1 VCDNHPVEL
10 PEPDG
15 HTRRTFLKRVAL
27 GGSTL
32 LLPGA
37 LRGLFG
43 ASAGAAVPPA
53 PGTNS
58 LGEVAHRAAMHLHGS
73 FSEVTG
79 SWAGH
84 IAQAI
89 ANGVDIVVPTDH
101 DWRVQLRNYGG
112 QYHFSGWSEP
122 TPSGKWVLV
131 RRPGSGTLSATSGA
145 SLVAGP
151 ALADLSAGAGALRLV
166 AGSTSTSPAK
176 LIYEV
181 DSTSSNADARGTV
194 LGRSLHIWVKPN
206 SASTARTYLGVRV
219 GLAIDPVYG
228 AKQITYRLRTD
239 LVSATAPTVV
249 GGVATVDVPVV
260 QGQWFELVPDLLAD
274 IAQCF
279 PDSRVSAKD
288 NNLNAMQMVAVGTM
302 GSPVDGLFSYLHL
315 DNDSAYDPL
324 SAYGSVLEPYR
335 AANLGL
341 LIPHGMEHSVDTHKC
356 QIGGQPFLYAYPG
369 RTSGGPTH
377 TTYGDAVATDLVT
390 AIQVHEGVASYNH
403 PFGTLTTVPT
413 GTKRASVL
421 LAQMTSALATRCHG
435 ADCIEVGYNRRGM
448 DLAGHLELFDCLN
461 ANGLFLTATGVSD
474 DHVGKNWMAQENR
487 FVTLPWMRALSEL
500 SLKSALRGGRAAVG
514 LLGTFTGSLDLSINR
529 VAYMGQAYQATL
541 NPSDSVVLEA
551 YGLPS
556 GATVELFSGPI
567 DMQGTNFQRP
577 TKIATFSAD
586 QFATGSA
593 AWPVVDSASRYYR
606 FTVLDPLGTIIA
618 FTNPVWTLPP
628 ASPAVSGAA
637 RLVRA

>member
-1 VCDNHPVEL
+1 MCDNHPVEL

-15 HTRRTFLKRVAL
+15 HTRRTFIKAVAL

-43 ASAGAAVPPA
+43 ASAGAAVPP

-58 LGEVAHRAAMHLHGS
+58 LGEAAHRAAMHLHGS

-84 IAQAI
+84 IAQAV

-101 DWRVQLRNYGG
+101 DWRVALRNYGG
-112 QYHFSGWSEP
+112 RYHFSGWSEP

-131 RRPGSGTLSATSGA
+131 RRPGSGTLSAPSGA
-145 SLVAGP
+145 TLVADHAP
-151 ALADLSAGAGALRLV
+151 PDLSAGAGALRLA
-166 AGSTSTSPAK
+166 AGSTSTSTAK

-181 DSTSSNADARGTV
+181 DSASSNADAKGTV

-239 LVSATAPTVV
+239 LVSPPAPTVV
-249 GGVATVDVPVV
+249 GGVATIDVPVV

-274 IAQCF
+274 IAWCF
-279 PDSRVSAKD
+279 PDTRVSPRD

-315 DNDSAYDPL
+315 DNDPAYDPL
-324 SAYGSVLEPYR
+324 PAYDSVLAPYR
-335 AANLGL
+335 AANSGL
-341 LIPHGMEHSVDTHKC
+341 LIPHGMEHSVDTHKS
-356 QIGGQPFLYAYPG
+356 QIGGGKFLYPYPG
-369 RTSGGPTH
+369 PTSGGSTH
-377 TTYGDAVATDLVT
+377 TTYGDAVAADLVA
-390 AIQVHEGVASYNH
+390 AIQGQDAVASYNH

-413 GTKRASVL
+413 GTKRAGVL

-474 DHVGKNWMAQENR
+474 DHVGKDWRAQENR
-487 FVTLPWMRALSEL
+487 FVTLPWMGDLSEV

-541 NPSDSVVLEA
+541 NPSDLVVLEA

-577 TKIATFSAD
+577 TKIATFSAG
-586 QFATGSA
+586 QFATGSVPT
-593 AWPVVDSASRYYR
+593 PVVNSGARYYR
-606 FTVLDPLGTIIA
+606 FTVLDQLGKIIA

-628 ASPAVSGAA
+628 ASPAVPGAG